1 MKKFLQSYTIL
12 VKNTRIVQESP
23 ISKKIFDVA
32 KLQSGYFTS
41 KQAQKAGFDYYLQ
54 SYHVKTGNWERVVRG
69 IYRLVD
75 FSILENDQYVLW
87 YLWSRDRNDQPQGV
101 YSHETALSIYELSDV
116 SPSKLHMTV
125 PLSFRRNSKIPDIL
139 ILHYDTVDE
148 KDIEFMQGFAVT
160 KPMRTILDLAKAEFV
175 SRDILA
181 QAITEGCQKGLLLR
195 SKIQEIKELDFIKPW
210 IRHLFKTNNN
220 E

>member
-1 MKKFLQSYTIL
+1 MQEKGPIFKKL
-12 VKNTRIVQESP
+12 
-23 ISKKIFDVA
+23 FDVA

-54 SYHVKTGNWERVVRG
+54 SYHVKVRNWERVIRG

-75 FSILENDQYVLW
+75 FPILENDQYILW
-87 YLWSRDRNDQPQGV
+87 YLWSRDRNDQPQGI
-101 YSHETALSIYELSDV
+101 YSHETALNIYELSDI
-116 SPSKLHMTV
+116 SPSKLHITV

-139 ILHYDTVDE
+139 ILHYDTIDE
-148 KDIEFMQGFAVT
+148 EDIEFMRGFAVT
-160 KPMRTILDLAKAEFV
+160 KPMRTILDLAKTENV

-181 QAITEGCQKGLLLR
+181 QAITEGCQQGLLLR

-210 IRHLFKTNNN
+210 ISHLFKENSGELNLQ
-220 E
+220 